1 MIFSQTFFKE
11 NETDMRRNCISKALR
26 SLWITAEHQNCLVSV
41 TSVNLKKAGMASQNI
56 VLKK

>member
-1 MIFSQTFFKE
+1 MIFSQTFVKE

>member
-11 NETDMRRNCISKALR
+11 NETDMRRNCISKALP

-41 TSVNLKKAGMASQNI
+41 TPVNLKKAGLASQNI